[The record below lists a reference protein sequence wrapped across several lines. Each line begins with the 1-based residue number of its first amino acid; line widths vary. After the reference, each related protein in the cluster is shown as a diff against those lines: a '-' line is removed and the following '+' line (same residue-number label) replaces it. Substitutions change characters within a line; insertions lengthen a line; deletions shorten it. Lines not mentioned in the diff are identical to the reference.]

1 MSSRFSFRRKMLA
14 ESMVQSL
21 LGETFP
27 DLGSG
32 LFLSAPRR
40 TGKSTFLREDMVP
53 VLEAKGVYPVYVDL
67 WADKDKDPASLI
79 ADAIKRSLR
88 STDGVVMK
96 AARAVGLSKA
106 GVPGVFSSDIDRI
119 GESAGAT
126 LTIALGELNERVG
139 KPVALLVDEAQHALS
154 TNKGMDAMF
163 ALKAARDSLN
173 QQSGDRRLLLV
184 FTGSHRDKLA
194 NLILKRDQ
202 PFFGAQLTD
211 FFLLGRDYSDAYTEW
226 VNARL
231 SSDNQ
236 FDKDDVFEA
245 FDVLGRRPEML
256 QNAISE
262 IALSEEKSAN
272 LQKAL
277 KGGAQLLRNRVWE
290 DFDRDFSSLTKNQKA
305 VLARLIDKGEE
316 FSPFTEESLIDYA
329 QFTGDKIDAAAAQA
343 ALNAL
348 REKNFVWRSAR
359 GAYALEDQSMA
370 EWFISR
376 LEQTSAEQK

>member
-106 GVPGVFSSDIDRI
+106 GVPGVFSFDIDRI

-126 LTIALGELNERVG
+126 LTVALGELNERVG

-236 FDKDDVFEA
+236 FDKNDVFEA

-329 QFTGDKIDAAAAQA
+329 KFTGDKIDAAAAQA

>member
-1 MSSRFSFRRKMLA
+1 MLA